1 MAVRSLGQLTLDLVA
16 KIGGFT
22 RGMTEAERVA
32 DQKSRDI
39 ARKNRQRAKEVETA
53 WKNAAGLIA
62 GAFAGISI
70 ANVFQTFIRESI
82 EAQNE
87 QAQLAA
93 VLKSTG
99 QAAGFTADQ
108 LNKMSAELAG
118 RSVFSEG
125 DITKA
130 QTRLLS
136 YTGIVGEQF
145 PAAMQAVIDM
155 AARMGMSVEQS
166 AETIGRALDIPS
178 QGLTA
183 LQRQG
188 FRFTE
193 EQKKAVEQLEKTGRV
208 AEAQAIVLDALKL
221 SYGGAAE
228 AARNTFGGAVTALQ
242 EQLRTL
248 LTGSDGSLNDMTVAV
263 NDLTKTLSSPEI
275 VQAFNTLG
283 TLIANTIGLLV
294 KGAAAFLEFGKAI
307 GTGLA
312 IRINGPDD
320 ALSIVQEKI
329 RVINAEITSLE
340 GLLNRPKTGLP
351 ISKQELDEINNRLST
366 ARRELEQLRKAE
378 AGVSSGFGTPAGTT
392 QPTRSGVTAP
402 SQSEIAALAA
412 AAKLR
417 EERERGAKEAVR
429 QAQSYL
435 ENLKKQLQATEELSV
450 AETVLRDIQAG
461 RVKLAGGVTQQQ
473 LLDIAKQIDLAK
485 EMEEIEKEF
494 KKLEEESIERKKKL
508 QDAGKAVY
516 DATRTPAE
524 RLNIELARLNDLLQ
538 KGAIDWDTYSR
549 AVFEAQDG
557 FDEAMKKGKE
567 ATSELD
573 KFSKQA
579 AENIQ
584 DYFGQSL
591 YDLMS
596 GNFNNIGDAFVQMI
610 NRMVAEAAAAQLA
623 KHLFGDL
630 VEGGSGSGW
639 FGDAFK
645 ALGGIL
651 GFSGRAAGGAVL
663 PGQVYRVN
671 ENGPEMLE
679 MDGRSYL
686 MMGNRSG
693 NVVPSGGGMRS
704 IVINQNFPQNTTRA
718 TTLQAASDARRVL
731 EQAQRNM

>member
-1 MAVRSLGQLTLDLVA
+1 MAVRSLGSLTLDLVA
-16 KIGGFT
+16 RIGGFT
-22 RGMTEAERVA
+22 RGMTEAERIA

-53 WKNAAGLIA
+53 WKSATGLIA

-99 QAAGFTADQ
+99 QAAGFTAEQ
-108 LNKMSAELAG
+108 LNKMSAEMAG
-118 RSVFSEG
+118 RSIFSEG

-183 LQRQG
+183 LQKQG

-228 AARNTFGGAVTALQ
+228 AARNTLGGAIHALQ
-242 EQLRTL
+242 EQIRTL
-248 LTGSDGSLNDMTVAV
+248 LTGSDGNLEGLRSAIEQITVALK
-263 NDLTKTLSSPEI
+263 NPETQRAIDDLLSGIVKFTVFSIDAVDGVVRAFSTVGKTI
-275 VQAFNTLG
+275 
-283 TLIANTIGLLV
+283 
-294 KGAAAFLEFGKAI
+294 GAAAAQAVAIMDGEFRQAWEIGKQWKADI
-307 GTGLA
+307 DELLMRPMLRNAPPAPALGSTSSQSGTSTAPNAAEQARLA
-312 IRINGPDD
+312 
-320 ALSIVQEKI
+320 
-329 RVINAEITSLE
+329 AEA
-340 GLLNRPKTGLP
+340 
-351 ISKQELDEINNRLST
+351 
-366 ARRELEQLRKAE
+366 ARREAAE
-378 AGVSSGFGTPAGTT
+378 RAG
-392 QPTRSGVTAP
+392 RD
-402 SQSEIAALAA
+402 
-412 AAKLR
+412 AAK
-417 EERERGAKEAVR
+417 

-435 ENLKKQLQATEELSV
+435 ENLRKQLQATEELSV

-473 LLDIAKQIDLAK
+473 LLDVAKLIDLDKELQKATEAAK
-485 EMEEIEKEF
+485 KV
-494 KKLEEESIERKKKL
+494 EEETLERKKKL

-516 DATRTPAE
+516 EATRTPAE
-524 RLNIELARLNDLLQ
+524 RLNVELARLNDLLQ

-549 AVFEAQDG
+549 AVFDAQDG
-557 FDEAMKKGKE
+557 FDAATQKGKE
-567 ATSELD
+567 ASDEMNEFA
-573 KFSKQA
+573 KNA

-584 DYFGQSL
+584 GYFGQGL
-591 YDLMS
+591 YDLMT
-596 GNFNNIGDAFVQMI
+596 GNFDNIGDAFMQML

-623 KHLFGDL
+623 QHLLGDL
-630 VEGGSGSGW
+630 VKGGSGSGL
-639 FGDAFK
+639 
-645 ALGGIL
+645 LGGL
-651 GFSGRAAGGAVL
+651 LKGAASFFGFGGGKAAGGAVL
-663 PGQVYRVN
+663 PGQMYRVN

-679 MDGRSYL
+679 MNGSTYL
-686 MMGNRSG
+686 MMGNKSG
-693 NVVPSGGGMRS
+693 NVVPSGGMNVVNNFSVQGPVNRS
-704 IVINQNFPQNTTRA
+704 TEAQIGK
-718 TTLQAASDARRVL
+718 AASRGLQR
-731 EQAQRNM
+731 AQRWM

>member
-53 WKNAAGLIA
+53 WKNATGLIA

-99 QAAGFTADQ
+99 QAAGFTAEQ

-118 RSVFSEG
+118 RSIFSEG

-145 PAAMQAVIDM
+145 PEAMQAVIDM

-166 AETIGRALDIPS
+166 SETIGRALDIPS

-183 LQRQG
+183 LQKQG

-193 EQKKAVEQLEKTGRV
+193 EQKKAVEQLEKTGQV
-208 AEAQAIVLDALKL
+208 AKAQAIVLDALKL

-228 AARNTFGGAVTALQ
+228 AARNTLGGAVTALQ
-242 EQLRTL
+242 EQLRSL
-248 LTGSDGSLNDMTVAV
+248 LTGGDGSLNELTGSI
-263 NDLTKTLSSPEI
+263 NDLTRTLASPEV

-283 TLIANTIGLLV
+283 TLIADTIGLLV
-294 KGAAAFLEFGKAI
+294 KGAAAFIEFGKAV

-320 ALSIVQEKI
+320 PLGVVQEKI
-329 RVINAEITSLE
+329 RGINAEITSLE

-351 ISKQELDEINNRLST
+351 LSKQELDEINGRLSA
-366 ARRELEQLRKAE
+366 ARKELEQLRRAE
-378 AGVSSGFGTPAGTT
+378 AGVSAGFTPATSVRSS
-392 QPTRSGVTAP
+392 PSGVTAP
-402 SQSEIAALAA
+402 NAQEIAALAS

-417 EERERGAKEAVR
+417 EERERGAKQAAQ

-435 ENLKKQLQATEELSV
+435 DGLRKQLQATEELTTV
-450 AETVLRDIQAG
+450 ETVLRDIQAG

-485 EMEEIEKEF
+485 EMEEIEKQF
-494 KKLEEESIERKKKL
+494 KKLEEESIERKKRL

-524 RLNIELARLNDLLQ
+524 RLNIELARLNDLLKQ
-538 KGAIDWDTYSR
+538 GAIDWNTYSR

-557 FDEAMKKGKE
+557 FDEAMKKGKDVV
-567 ATSELD
+567 SEVD
-573 KFSKQA
+573 AFAKRA

-584 DYFGQSL
+584 DALGQGL
-591 YDLMS
+591 YDIAK
-596 GNFNNIGDAFVQMI
+596 GNFDNILTSFTDMI
-610 NRMVAEAAAAQLA
+610 TRMIAEAAAADLA
-623 KHLFGDL
+623 KYLFGDL
-630 VEGGSGSGW
+630 VKGGSGSGVLGEIFKGVAGA
-639 FGDAFK
+639 FGF
-645 ALGGIL
+645 GG
-651 GFSGRAAGGAVL
+651 GRAAGGATL
-663 PGQVYRVN
+663 LGQMYRVN

-679 MDGRSYL
+679 INGSTYL
-686 MMGNRSG
+686 MMGNKSG
-693 NVVPSGGGMRS
+693 NVVPSGGMN
-704 IVINQNFPQNTTRA
+704 VVNNFSVSGPVDRRTEAQIGK
-718 TTLQAASDARRVL
+718 AASRGLQR
-731 EQAQRNM
+731 AQRWM

>member
-22 RGMTEAERVA
+22 AGMTQAERVA

-39 ARKNRQRAKEVETA
+39 ARKNRQRAKEVESA
-53 WKNAAGLIA
+53 WKNAAGFIA

-99 QAAGFTADQ
+99 QAAGFTAEQ

-145 PAAMQAVIDM
+145 PEAMQAVIDM

-178 QGLTA
+178 KGLTA
-183 LQRQG
+183 LQKQG

-193 EQKKAVEQLEKTGRV
+193 EQKKAVEQLEETGRV
-208 AEAQAIVLDALKL
+208 AEAQAIVLDALKV

-228 AARNTFGGAVTALQ
+228 AARNTLGGAIAALQ
-242 EQLRTL
+242 EQIRTL
-248 LTGSDGSLNDMTVAV
+248 LTGSDGNLEGLRSAIEQITVALK
-263 NDLTKTLSSPEI
+263 NPETQRAIDDLLSGIIKFTVFSIDAVDGVVRAFSAVGKTI
-275 VQAFNTLG
+275 
-283 TLIANTIGLLV
+283 
-294 KGAAAFLEFGKAI
+294 GAAAAQAVAIMDGEFRQAWEIGKQWKADIDELLMRPMLRNAPPAPAI
-307 GTGLA
+307 GST
-312 IRINGPDD
+312 
-320 ALSIVQEKI
+320 
-329 RVINAEITSLE
+329 
-340 GLLNRPKTGLP
+340 
-351 ISKQELDEINNRLST
+351 ISPAGIST
-366 ARRELEQLRKAE
+366 APTAEEIRRLAEQAR
-378 AGVSSGFGTPAGTT
+378 
-392 QPTRSGVTAP
+392 
-402 SQSEIAALAA
+402 
-412 AAKLR
+412 LR
-417 EERERGAKEAVR
+417 EESIKKGQEAAK

-435 ENLKKQLQATEELSV
+435 ENLRKQLQATEELSV

-473 LLDIAKQIDLAK
+473 LLDLAKQIDLAK
-485 EMEEIEKEF
+485 EMEQIEKDF
-494 KKLEEESIERKKKL
+494 KKLEEEAIERKKKL

-524 RLNIELARLNDLLQ
+524 LLNIELARLNDLLQ
-538 KGAIDWDTYSR
+538 KGAIDWDTYAR
-549 AVFEAQDG
+549 AVFSAQDG

-573 KFSKQA
+573 EFTKRA

-584 DYFGQSL
+584 DYFGQGL
-591 YDLMS
+591 YDLMK
-596 GNFNNIGDAFVQMI
+596 GNFDNIFSSFADMVT
-610 NRMVAEAAAAQLA
+610 RMVAEAAAADLA
-623 KHLFGDL
+623 KWLLGDL
-630 VEGGSGSGW
+630 VKGGSGSGVLGDIFKGVAGA
-639 FGDAFK
+639 FGF
-645 ALGGIL
+645 GG
-651 GFSGRAAGGAVL
+651 GRAAGGSVL
-663 PGQVYRVN
+663 PGQMYRVN
-671 ENGPEMLE
+671 ENGPEFLE
-679 MDGRSYL
+679 MNGQSYL
-686 MMGNRSG
+686 MMGNNSG
-693 NVVPSGGGMRS
+693 NVVPAGGMN
-704 IVINQNFPQNTTRA
+704 VVNNFSVQGPVNRA
-718 TTLQAASDARRVL
+718 TEAQIGKAASRGLSR
-731 EQAQRNM
+731 AQRWL